1 MRFPRPHSLQSKFLI
16 GLIATSL
23 VIGGILYAVFSYYMG
38 KLLEGE
44 VHAKASMVL
53 AQVDSVQ
60 SYVRHVLRPAMYVKL
75 PDAFVIEAMSSSYI
89 SRRVMSRISDGSTH
103 HVYRRVAIGARNE
116 DFEANELERSLV
128 ARFQK
133 DRAAQIWHGYE
144 NIDGVRHFVMARPVV
159 FREECLRCH
168 GTVEDAP
175 VELVER
181 YGDRGFGHE
190 ADTVGG
196 VDFVGLPVTA
206 SVARI
211 HGAITTYAIVFALAA
226 LFYFVATNII
236 FKRIVANSV
245 RTLTTSFRRNFQD
258 DTSMAL
264 YREVER
270 GDEIHKITAGIE
282 RLSDY
287 LYETRQKLQNY
298 ATNLETMVEERTS
311 ELARLAQ
318 ARQSDV
324 EMFARLLAGSSRSQ
338 SRRELWRATLPLIAE
353 RFDLERTVHLCAL
366 STNRHYSW
374 PESDE
379 PPALPEDWVSLLSE
393 SRPLIEADRA
403 FIPEESS
410 PGSAEGLLCLYHKP
424 GRSFCAQ
431 DRAVL
436 IAIGRQ
442 LGIAAENFAA
452 LDSIMRH
459 NANLQAVFEGITEPL
474 LLADSSGS
482 PIVVNE
488 AARALSRDLSG
499 GASDSGNIIG
509 LLCGMGGQT
518 GDCDISRS
526 IGMDQVLSREVAL
539 PGGRSFSLSIYPVL
553 ANGADESGRAVVY
566 VHETTRQK
574 RLLAQMNQAEKM
586 ATVGKLASG
595 LAHEINNPL
604 GVILCYGELLRT
616 SVPQGQPSDDVEV
629 ILKHTR
635 QAQSVLRNLLNFARP
650 KVATDKAVDMVPVV
664 RSVVDVFR
672 IQAEKQGVRI
682 EVAVDGPVPPVN
694 AEPQAVE
701 HIMANLLLNALDM
714 VPESGGQVFIELGH
728 DPGASDVVL
737 KVSDN
742 GAGIAADHQPFI
754 FDPFYTTKEVNKG
767 SGLGLAVV
775 FGFMSDLGG
784 SIVAGNL
791 HPEEDPGREGSPAGA
806 VFTLRFP
813 AASQPQEE
821 A

>member
-1 MRFPRPHSLQSKFLI
+1 MHFPRPHSLQGKFLI
-16 GLIATSL
+16 GLILTSL
-23 VIGGILYAVFSYYMG
+23 VIGAILYAVFSHYMG
-38 KLLEGE
+38 RLLENE
-44 VHAKASMVL
+44 VHAKATMVL
-53 AQVDSVQ
+53 AQVDSIQ
-60 SYVRHVLRPAMYVKL
+60 SYVITDLRPTMFEKL
-75 PDAFVIEAMSSSYI
+75 PDTFIIEAMSTSYI
-89 SRRVMSRISDGSTH
+89 SRRIMGRISDGPTR

-116 DFEANELERSLV
+116 EFEANELERELV
-128 ARFQK
+128 ARFSK

-159 FREECLRCH
+159 FKDECLRCH
-168 GTVEDAP
+168 GSIDDAP

-181 YGDRGFGHE
+181 YGDRGFEHE

-245 RTLTTSFRRNFQD
+245 RTLTTSFRRNFRD
-258 DTSMAL
+258 DTSLAL
-264 YREVER
+264 FREVEQ
-270 GDEIHKITAGIE
+270 GDEIDEMAAGIE

-298 ATNLETMVEERTS
+298 ATNLETMVEERTR

-318 ARQSDV
+318 ARQADV

-338 SRRELWRATLPLIAE
+338 SRRELWRASLPLIAE
-353 RFDLERTVHLCAL
+353 RFDLERVVHLCAL
-366 STNRHYSW
+366 SSNRHYSW

-379 PPALPEDWVSLLSE
+379 PPALPDDWVSLLSE
-393 SRPLIEADRA
+393 SRPLIEPGRA

-452 LDSIMRH
+452 LDSIVRH
-459 NANLQAVFEGITEPL
+459 NVNLQAVFEGITEPL

-488 AARALSRDLSG
+488 AARDLSRDLSG
-499 GASDSGNIIG
+499 GAAKDGNIIG
-509 LLCGMGGQT
+509 LLCGMGGQA

-539 PGGRSFSLSIYPVL
+539 PGGRSFSLSIYPVH
-553 ANGADESGRAVVY
+553 ANGPDESGRAVVY

-616 SVPQGQPSDDVEV
+616 SVPEGQAADDVEV

-672 IQAEKQGVRI
+672 IQAEKQGARI
-682 EVAVDGPVPPVN
+682 EVVVDGPVPPVN

-701 HIMANLLLNALDM
+701 HIMANLLLNALDV
-714 VPESGGQVFIELGH
+714 VPESGGRVRITLGH
-728 DPGASDVVL
+728 DSVKAHVVL
-737 KVSDN
+737 RVSDN
-742 GAGIAADHQPFI
+742 GPGIAPDHQPFI

-784 SIVAGNL
+784 SIVAENL
-791 HPEEDPGREGSPAGA
+791 PEDGADSHGGHPAGA

-813 AASQPQEE
+813 AAPQPPEE